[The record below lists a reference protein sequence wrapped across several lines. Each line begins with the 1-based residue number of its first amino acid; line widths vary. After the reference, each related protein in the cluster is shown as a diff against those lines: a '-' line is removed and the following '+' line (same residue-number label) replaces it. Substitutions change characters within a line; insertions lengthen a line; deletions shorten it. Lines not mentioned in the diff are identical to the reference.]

1 MIETMADDLTSNIG
15 NENEILLGIRNLTR
29 IYTMGEVR
37 VPALNNVTFN
47 IKRGEFAAIMGKS
60 GSGKST
66 LLHQLGLLDI
76 PTSGEINIG
85 GIDILKLSESQKAK
99 FRLERFGYVFQ
110 EYALL
115 PELTALE
122 NVFLPA
128 MARGRKKED
137 YLKTGTKTL
146 EQVGLGARLHH
157 RPREMSGGEQQRV
170 AIARALINDPDILFA
185 DEPTANLD
193 SSSSR
198 QILQLFQ
205 KLNREIGLTVL
216 MVTHEPEDR
225 KYVSRVIWL
234 KDGELAEKEGISEAG
249 NLQIAKD

>member
-1 MIETMADDLTSNIG
+1 MNNVLSSNL
-15 NENEILLGIRNLTR
+15 ENEQETLLEIRNLTR
-29 IYTMGEVR
+29 IYKMGDVR

-47 IKRGEFAAIMGKS
+47 IKHGEFVAIMGKS

-76 PTSGEINIG
+76 PTSGQINING
-85 GIDILKLSESQKAK
+85 KDILKLSESDKAR

-128 MARGRKKED
+128 MAHGRKKQD
-137 YLKTGTKTL
+137 YIKKGTESL
-146 EQVGLGARLHH
+146 EQVGLGTRLNH
-157 RPREMSGGEQQRV
+157 RPKEMSGGEQQRV

-198 QILQLFQ
+198 QILELFH
-205 KLNREIGLTVL
+205 KLNKEMGLTIL
-216 MVTHEPEDR
+216 MVTHEPEDK

-234 KDGELAEKEGISEAG
+234 KDGE
-249 NLQIAKD
+249 IAQVNI